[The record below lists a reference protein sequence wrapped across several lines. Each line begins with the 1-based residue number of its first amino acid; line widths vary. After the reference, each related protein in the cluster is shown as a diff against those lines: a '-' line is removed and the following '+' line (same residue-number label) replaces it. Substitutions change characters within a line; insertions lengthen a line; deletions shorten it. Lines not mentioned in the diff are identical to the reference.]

1 MAINLIWPVA
11 LIVLSNVF
19 YQICTKEIPGSMN
32 PFAYLTITYL
42 VGAICSV
49 VLFFVTGH
57 GGSLLGEYQKTNWA
71 PFVLGLVIVGLEGGY
86 LYAYRAGWQV
96 NTLPL
101 VANILLAIVL
111 VFVGWFLYKESF
123 SVDKAIG
130 LVLCAVGLFFINR

>member
-49 VLFFVTGH
+49 VLFFVTGN

>member
-1 MAINLIWPVA
+1 MTFQLIWPVA
-11 LIVLSNVF
+11 LIVLSNTF
-19 YQICTKEIPGSMN
+19 YQICAKAIPGAMN

-42 VGAICSV
+42 VGAV
-49 VLFFVTGH
+49 VSAIAFFVTGH
-57 GGSLLGEYQKTNWA
+57 GASLLGEFQKTNWA

-101 VANILLAIVL
+101 LANTLLAVAL
-111 VFVGWFLYKESF
+111 VFVGWLIYKESF

-130 LVLCAVGLFFINR
+130 LCLCAAGLFFINR